1 MRFLF
6 VLILVLQTVI
16 FCQDENIIAQINDRV
31 ITKEDFILRS
41 EYTIRPAYCKSNN
54 QIHKKIILNSLIAE
68 KLMALEVEPYI
79 SPENFSDNF
88 LNGIK

>member
-41 EYTIRPAYCKSNN
+41 EYTIRQSYCKSNN
-54 QIHKKIILNSLIAE
+54 QIHKKII
-68 KLMALEVEPYI
+68 
-79 SPENFSDNF
+79 
-88 LNGIK
+88 